1 LVERLLCKQ
10 DVAGSTPVI
19 STKNLSANFRHSAV
33 FCYNSLMF
41 TFSGFLVGLTMV
53 ILGVLGVKYTF
64 WIHNQTGPIGFIEK
78 YAGSGSTYGVLKI
91 LFTFLVILGIL
102 WGSGFGH
109 NVMSFFLSPIANMFT
124 GGKQ

>member
-1 LVERLLCKQ
+1 MI
-10 DVAGSTPVI
+10 T
-19 STKNLSANFRHSAV
+19 
-33 FCYNSLMF
+33 F
-41 TFSGFLVGLTMV
+41 TGALIGASMV
-53 ILGVLGVKYTF
+53 VVGVLGVKYTF

-91 LFTFLVILGIL
+91 LFTLLVIVGIL

-109 NVMSFFLSPIANMFT
+109 EVMNFLFSPLLSVFS